1 MKLQRSLRL
10 SNIAL
15 IGVFCLALGHSAMAK
30 SNSDSSSP
38 LAALKEGNARFIS
51 GKTRVSGQSMEDVR
65 RLSKGQ
71 NPQSIV
77 LSCSDSRV
85 PPETVFDQKLGEVFT
100 VRTAGQ
106 TLSPQAIGSMEYAVE
121 NLGSKLLVVLG
132 HTSCGAVKA
141 ATETLNGTKLPSENL
156 NQLVADIHPR
166 LKTSG
171 TGAPKNTPKSDD
183 LKAESWANAEGVA
196 KDLLARSKIIA
207 SAVESGRVKVAV
219 GLYDLKT
226 GVVEFR

>member
-1 MKLQRSLRL
+1 MKFKSAVVLLAALVMFTAPTLEAKVKDSQNS
-10 SNIAL
+10 SNAL
-15 IGVFCLALGHSAMAK
+15 T
-30 SNSDSSSP
+30 
-38 LAALKEGNARFIS
+38 ALKEGNQRFLS
-51 GKTRVSGQSMEDVR
+51 GKIKPSGDSVEDVR

-85 PPETVFDQKLGEVFT
+85 TPEIVFDQKLGEMFT

-106 TLSPQAIGSMEYAVE
+106 TLSPQAIGSMEYAIE

-132 HTSCGAVKA
+132 HTNCGAVKA
-141 ATETLNGTKLPSENL
+141 ATDTLGGKKLPSENL

-166 LKTSG
+166 LQRG
-171 TGAPKNTPKSDD
+171 TPSED
-183 LKAESWANAEGVA
+183 LRAESWANAKGVA
-196 KDLLARSKIIA
+196 KDLLSRSKTIA
-207 SAVESGRVKVAV
+207 DAVKSGRVQLTV

-226 GVVEFR
+226 GAVEFQ